1 MSTKLQN
8 LETILKEIE
17 FPCKYDDAAITD
29 SKGKR
34 IINICG
40 RTWLPKLPNLDASQD
55 IFGEKLCEMIN
66 GLNPKT
72 EEERSPLT
80 IEFTFPGHAI
90 PYEIVRYPKI
100 WDASNY
106 LACEAIV
113 RDFIRE
119 HLEYKNAQN
128 IDELMVVCEYSYE
141 K

>member
-17 FPCKYDDAAITD
+17 FPCKYIDTIIFDAND
-29 SKGKR
+29 KR
-34 IINICG
+34 IVDIRGWGWIQ
-40 RTWLPKLPNLDASQD
+40 KLPEAESLQDAL
-55 IFGEKLCEMIN
+55 GEKLCEMIN

-119 HLEYKNAQN
+119 HLEHKNAQN